1 MGNCLI
7 TQKGGEGDYSFVMGG
22 SNAYH
27 IASKNNEKMY
37 IVCHFY
43 ETIKHNDTKKSYT
56 KISTTAVDGIQLRY
70 YQLDLAKNDYVG
82 INVGSTYGSF
92 AYVGN
97 KENIHLKTIVGTTTE
112 LTVMNNRTL
121 FIVASANDSVYI
133 NGTKQSS
140 ASIGNAYSYLQL
152 RVYKL
157 VLKKGDV
164 LKASVS
170 SGFGLALLY
179 DGSETI

>member
-7 TQKGGEGDYSFVMGG
+7 TQKGGGGDYSCAMGG
-22 SNAYH
+22 SNVYYM
-27 IASKNNEKMY
+27 ASNNDEKMY
-37 IVCHFY
+37 IICHLY
-43 ETIKHNDTKKSYT
+43 EAIQHNGTTKSYT
-56 KISTTAVDGIQLRY
+56 NISTTAVAGIQLRY

-97 KENIHLKTIVGTTTE
+97 KGNIHFKTIVGTTSE
-112 LTVMNNRTL
+112 MAVMNDRTL

-140 ASIGNAYSYLQL
+140 SPIGTAYSYLQL